1 MWKDYFYFTR
11 GERKG
16 IIILIISIVSVIGFN
31 FYLSQTEVETD
42 NVLDEELETC
52 KDFIASIR
60 KKEQSKRI
68 NSYHKEERE
77 IVLVPFDPNIAD
89 SATFVR
95 LGLRPYIAHNIL
107 RYRAK
112 GGKFPTP
119 EAFAK
124 IYGIEE
130 EQFQALLPYII
141 IGEEFQ
147 FRKDTFRLHA
157 SIETKDTPKLF
168 KYPKGTVI
176 DLNEADTTE
185 LKKIPGIGSGTAARI
200 VYYRKKLGGFYKVTQ
215 LQELSHVSDS
225 LNHWFKIKNI
235 PIHRINLNKAN
246 VEKLCAHPYINFY
259 QAKVI
264 AEYKKK
270 KGGLKSLKQLAL
282 YEEFTAKDMERLEHY
297 VCFDKEQ

>member
-1 MWKDYFYFTR
+1 MWRSYFYFMR

-16 IIILIISIVSVIGFN
+16 IAMLIISIVSVIGFN
-31 FYLSQTEVETD
+31 FYLSQTEAETD
-42 NVLDEELETC
+42 NFSGEELSTC
-52 KDFIASIR
+52 KEFIASVR
-60 KKEQSKRI
+60 EKEQSQRT
-68 NSYHKEERE
+68 NRYHKEERE
-77 IVLVPFDPNIAD
+77 IAPVPFDPNTAD

-112 GGKFPTP
+112 GGKFRAS
-119 EAFAK
+119 EAFAQ
-124 IYGIEE
+124 IYGMEE
-130 EQFQALLPYII
+130 EQFRTLSPYII

-168 KYPKGTVI
+168 KYPEGTVI
-176 DLNEADTTE
+176 NLNDADTTE

-200 VYYRKKLGGFYKVTQ
+200 VYYRNKLGGFYQVAQ

-225 LNHWFKIKNI
+225 LNHWFEIKNSSI
-235 PIHRINLNKAN
+235 LRINLNKTS
-246 VEKLCAHPYINFY
+246 VERLCAHPYINFY

-264 AEYKKK
+264 AEHKKK
-270 KGGLKSLKQLAL
+270 KGRLKSLKQLAL

-297 VCFDKEQ
+297 VSF